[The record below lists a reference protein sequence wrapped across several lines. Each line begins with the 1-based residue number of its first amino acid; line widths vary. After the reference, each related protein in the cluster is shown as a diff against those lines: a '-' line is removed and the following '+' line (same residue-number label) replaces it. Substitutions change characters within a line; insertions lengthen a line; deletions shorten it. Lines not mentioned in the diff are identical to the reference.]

1 MKKLITLLLITTSS
15 VGFSHKFFISIAD
28 MEYDSSA
35 NRINVSLK
43 VIAHD
48 FELMLYRKF
57 DENIELES
65 CADSSKTGL
74 YIQQYLAHNFK
85 LFSADEQL
93 EMKYLGKEL
102 NDRDDCYF
110 YFFFPNVI
118 NYTTIKIVNRLLF
131 SISDQQQNIV
141 HYKYKETTKS
151 VTLVASK
158 SEAQLIFE

>member
-1 MKKLITLLLITTSS
+1 
-15 VGFSHKFFISIAD
+15 

-48 FELMLYRKF
+48 FELMLERKF
-57 DENIELES
+57 DEKIDLEN

-74 YIQQYLAHNFK
+74 FIQQYLAQNFK
-85 LFSADEQL
+85 LFSSDQQL
-93 EMKYLGKEL
+93 KMKYLGKEL
-102 NDRDDCYF
+102 NDRDDCFF

-141 HYKYKETTKS
+141 HYKHKERTKS